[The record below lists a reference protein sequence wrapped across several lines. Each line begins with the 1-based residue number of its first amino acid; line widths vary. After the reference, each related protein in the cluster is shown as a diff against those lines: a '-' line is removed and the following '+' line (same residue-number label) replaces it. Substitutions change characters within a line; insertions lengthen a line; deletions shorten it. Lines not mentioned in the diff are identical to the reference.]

1 MNKNKKDK
9 LSMIISGIYLI
20 ISFVLLGLII
30 AKCISTKS
38 LDNANVETTLFLLI
52 SVIYFFFYYIKNKD
66 KTNLLTDIKGNKLPV
81 GNSKEEKNIRKRNYL
96 KESLVFSIVVMCLDL
111 MSILILNNKDD
122 LFKFSSNNTLNIILN
137 IGLTFILCFIIS
149 YLLDML
155 IDKIILKKRKGK

>member
-1 MNKNKKDK
+1 M
-9 LSMIISGIYLI
+9 LGSPLWFTMILFS
-20 ISFVLLGLII
+20 S
-30 AKCISTKS
+30 AKALNIF
-38 LDNANVETTLFLLI
+38 LWLLI
-52 SVIYFFFYYIKNKD
+52 LSLSSLSPSSLLNLKYKAVIYFFFYYIKNKD

-137 IGLTFILCFIIS
+137 IGLTFVLCFIIS

-155 IDKIILKKRKGK
+155 IDKIILKKRKEK

>member
-52 SVIYFFFYYIKNKD
+52 SVIYFFFYYD
-66 KTNLLTDIKGNKLPV
+66 SVRMGDGSNLC
-81 GNSKEEKNIRKRNYL
+81 RNYGTH
-96 KESLVFSIVVMCLDL
+96 KTGRIF
-111 MSILILNNKDD
+111 
-122 LFKFSSNNTLNIILN
+122 
-137 IGLTFILCFIIS
+137 
-149 YLLDML
+149 
-155 IDKIILKKRKGK
+155 

>member
-52 SVIYFFFYYIKNKD
+52 SVIYFFFYYIS
-66 KTNLLTDIKGNKLPV
+66 I
-81 GNSKEEKNIRKRNYL
+81 SHEK
-96 KESLVFSIVVMCLDL
+96 
-111 MSILILNNKDD
+111 
-122 LFKFSSNNTLNIILN
+122 
-137 IGLTFILCFIIS
+137 
-149 YLLDML
+149 
-155 IDKIILKKRKGK
+155 